1 MSSQKNKN
9 ETSELIAAVR
19 KGNQNAFV
27 SLLKQYTPLIEA
39 SVSMFCSDDA
49 LASEKDDFR
58 QEARIAFYNAA
69 LTYNLNQSNVEFG
82 LYAKICICNALI
94 SQIRSVKRISTE
106 PYENS
111 DSIFLDESSADPSSK
126 LLEEERLKALL
137 GIIRNA
143 LSKYEYKVWELYF
156 SGRSTSEI
164 ASMLNTDTKSI
175 SNAIYRIRVKLR
187 TTLNQERTE

>member
-9 ETSELIAAVR
+9 EITELIIAVR

-27 SLLKQYTPLIEA
+27 SLLEQYNPLIEA

-49 LASEKDDFR
+49 LSREKDDFR
-58 QEARIAFYNAA
+58 QEARVAFYNAV
-69 LTYNLNQSNVEFG
+69 LTYDLNQTDVELG

-94 SQIRSVKRISTE
+94 SQIRLTKRISAE
-106 PYENS
+106 PCEIS
-111 DSIFLDESSADPSSK
+111 DNLLADEFSADPSSK
-126 LLEEERLKALL
+126 LLEEERLKSLL

-156 SGRSTSEI
+156 SGRSTAEI
-164 ASMLNTDTKSI
+164 ASILGTDAKSI
-175 SNAIYRIRVKLR
+175 SNAIYRIRVKLKA
-187 TTLNQERTE
+187 TLNQERIE